1 MYREILIPTDG
12 SELATK
18 ALRHGVILAKTVGAR
33 VTFLT
38 VYEPYRIVT
47 LDSAMV
53 EYTPEEYTK
62 YTRQQA
68 EKILADAAHR
78 AQEASV
84 PCEAVQM
91 EHEQIYQAIID
102 CAIARRCDLI
112 TMASH
117 GRRGIS
123 ALILGSVTL
132 KVLTHCRIPVLVHR

>member
-38 VYEPYRIVT
+38 VYEPYRILT
-47 LDSAMV
+47 INPAMI

-62 YTRQQA
+62 YARQEA
-68 EKILADAAHR
+68 EKILAEGAHR
-78 AQEASV
+78 AQEAGV
-84 PCEAVQM
+84 PCETVQM
-91 EHEQIYQAIID
+91 EHEHIYQAIID
-102 CAIARRCDLI
+102 YATAHRCDLI

-123 ALILGSVTL
+123 TLVLGSVTL
-132 KVLTHCRIPVLVHR
+132 KVLTHCRIPVLVDR